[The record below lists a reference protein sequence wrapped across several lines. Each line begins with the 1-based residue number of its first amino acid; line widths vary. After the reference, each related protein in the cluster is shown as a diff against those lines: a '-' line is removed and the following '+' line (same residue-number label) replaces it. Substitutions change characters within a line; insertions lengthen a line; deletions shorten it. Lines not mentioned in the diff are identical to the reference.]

1 MSLLKKY
8 QDNEEYM
15 TKTEKFCFETLLKSK
30 QITADITLQKIA
42 DYTSVSTTTIFRMI
56 KNLGYDSF
64 KDFRFD
70 LIYAKRDKIPDGEK
84 EKETLDYMEEKI
96 FETISLLREI
106 NVDDIVNDI
115 LKARRVMVCGSGM
128 NNYIGEILEVK
139 LNLCNIDAKYR
150 DDNWLMY
157 LETSNLTS
165 EDLVII
171 LSKSGETKN
180 LVDIVKNIKI
190 NGVTVVYIGEVGS
203 STIGRLADH
212 KITVARVSEEGIDMD
227 TRLHVHLAVNF
238 LTKRIIEKIKIIRNE
253 S

>member
-115 LKARRVMVCGSGM
+115 LKARRVMCV
-128 NNYIGEILEVK
+128 EV
-139 LNLCNIDAKYR
+139 
-150 DDNWLMY
+150 
-157 LETSNLTS
+157 E
-165 EDLVII
+165 
-171 LSKSGETKN
+171 
-180 LVDIVKNIKI
+180 
-190 NGVTVVYIGEVGS
+190 
-203 STIGRLADH
+203 
-212 KITVARVSEEGIDMD
+212 
-227 TRLHVHLAVNF
+227 
-238 LTKRIIEKIKIIRNE
+238 
-253 S
+253 

>member
-139 LNLCNIDAKYR
+139 LNLCNIDAKY
-150 DDNWLMY
+150 
-157 LETSNLTS
+157 TSNLTS

-212 KITVARVSEEGIDMD
+212 KITVAKVSEEGIDMD

-238 LTKRIIEKIKIIRNE
+238 LTKRIIEKIQSTRNE

>member
-64 KDFRFD
+64 
-70 LIYAKRDKIPDGEK
+70 K

-157 LETSNLTS
+157 LETSDLTS

-212 KITVARVSEEGIDMD
+212 KITVAKVSEEGIDMD

-238 LTKRIIEKIKIIRNE
+238 LTKRIIEKIQSTRNE